1 MKMNRQ
7 KREMKVVMEIESGKK
22 VKMEIMIK
30 KIKIL
35 LTVVLQIMKKKE
47 TTIKAAVAMKTD
59 NNRNEGQE

>member
-1 MKMNRQ
+1 MKMKRQ
-7 KREMKVVMEIESGKK
+7 KREMKIVTEIESGKK